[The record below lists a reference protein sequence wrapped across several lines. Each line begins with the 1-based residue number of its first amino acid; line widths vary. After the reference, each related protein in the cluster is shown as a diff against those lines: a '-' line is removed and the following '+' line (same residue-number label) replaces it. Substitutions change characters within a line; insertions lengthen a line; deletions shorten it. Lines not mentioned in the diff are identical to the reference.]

1 MVNREQ
7 LMASGLRAYELG
19 RLRVAARAVLY
30 LVPVSLVCALAT
42 GQREACGCLG
52 VVLVVVSVFLRWRSR
67 RGVESV
73 TDGLVTGT
81 LPLLVGLIATWVAPG
96 CANGPPLSACTAI
109 CLAAGLAA
117 GAWIGVRGPHTQE
130 RLPRGAAAVGVAF
143 LVGNLGCIGLGTF
156 GVLAAGLGLL
166 VGGAVTLRTK
176 PAA

>member
-52 VVLVVVSVFLRWRSR
+52 VVLVAVSVLLRWRNR

-73 TDGLVTGT
+73 TDGLVAGA
-81 LPLLVGLIATWVAPG
+81 LPLLVGLIAARFLPD
-96 CANGPPLSACTAI
+96 CASGPSVSGCTAI

-117 GAWIGVRGPHTQE
+117 GAWIGVRGLRAQD

-143 LVGNLGCIGLGTF
+143 LASSLGCIGLGTL
-156 GVLAAGLGLL
+156 GVIAAGVGLL
-166 VGGAVTLRTK
+166 VGCAATLGTK
-176 PAA
+176 PAT